1 MKAGIVMNLHQITKF
16 PFRQFL
22 LVDEVLGIEVARADS
37 AAQLDFDA
45 VAGCPNWT
53 VRGVV
58 ADVQCLIIG
67 INQRGF
73 KDRIGRIRNMA
84 AGWLLGL
91 ERKQRL
97 YAIISDF
104 DGGSGDV
111 EFPMLRVGDA
121 DVAR

>member
-1 MKAGIVMNLHQITKF
+1 MKLHNVTKF

-22 LVDEVLGIEVARADS
+22 LVDEVLGIEAARADS

-67 INQRGF
+67 INSRGF
-73 KDRIGRIRNMA
+73 NDRTGRIRNMA
-84 AGWLLGL
+84 AGWLRGL
-91 ERKQRL
+91 ERSQRL
-97 YAIISDF
+97 YAVISDF

-111 EFPMLRVGDA
+111 DFPMLRVGDS